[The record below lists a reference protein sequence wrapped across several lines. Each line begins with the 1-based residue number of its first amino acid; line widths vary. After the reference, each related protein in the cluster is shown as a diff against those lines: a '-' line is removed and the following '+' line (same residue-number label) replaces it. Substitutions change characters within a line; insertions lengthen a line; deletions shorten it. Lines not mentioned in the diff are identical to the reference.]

1 MQWGKYGIISEA
13 ECVNFTLLIIIFLTR
28 SYSMY
33 DKDPEFRT
41 WLVEERIINP
51 ETMSKDQTK
60 KEFARFVEDYNTG
73 MHYSGIEFTCLRVLT
88 QATMTY

>member
-13 ECVNFTLLIIIFLTR
+13 ECVNSTLLIIIFLNH
-28 SYSMY
+28 SCSMY
-33 DKDPEFRT
+33 EKDPEFRT
-41 WLVEERIINP
+41 WLVEERMINP

-73 MHYSGIEFTCLRVLT
+73 MYCNETKFSFISLF
-88 QATMTY
+88 